1 MTYEAECPDCGA
13 RLAIVEQDGEL
24 VSVCADRAVTER
36 LECRPL
42 EEAQ

>member
-13 RLAIVEQDGEL
+13 RLAIVEQ